1 VRQWASIFLA
11 LGLVIALGSC
21 KRADE
26 TPGAT
31 TAAGSDQS
39 AQFKELDEK
48 LRANGATLDSL
59 LEEFKQTQL
68 LKEAQ
73 GPTLEKDIQ
82 VARLLLYGAQTA
94 TQGKSQADTAAVLQR
109 LERVLN
115 AIMAELPAAEMQL
128 DLERALYALKQ
139 ETGAD
144 AITHASGALLLAV
157 NVGTKATLP
166 TLVPT
171 VVKDIESAKAKVDKK
186 DTQGAQKAI
195 GDLVGKVSVHTSIK
209 CVSNA
214 LAGVR
219 GAQEALSR
227 QAWPVVLAELQQ
239 VDTLFGE
246 LVQVSQPAAAAVN
259 PPAEQPAAPTTGTE
273 AAPSAAP
280 STTEGAAATPATGFE
295 GASAAPPVAVP
306 APGTPAADAAKA
318 APGKK
323 K

>member
-1 VRQWASIFLA
+1 MRRWASIFLA
-11 LGLVIALGSC
+11 LGLVIAIGSC

-26 TPGAT
+26 TATTPGAT
-31 TAAGSDQS
+31 PAASPDQS
-39 AQFKELDEK
+39 AQFKDLDEK
-48 LRANGATLDSL
+48 LKANGATLESL
-59 LEEFKQTQL
+59 LDEFKQTKL

-82 VARLLLYGAQTA
+82 VSRLLLYGAQTA
-94 TQGKSQADTAAVLQR
+94 AQAKSQADTSASLQR

-115 AIMAELPAAEMQL
+115 AVMAELPAAEMQL

-171 VVKDIESAKAKVDKK
+171 VVKDIEAAKAKVDKK
-186 DTQGAQKAI
+186 DTPGAQKAI
-195 GDLVGKVSVHTSIK
+195 GELVTKVSGHASIK

-219 GAQEALSR
+219 GAQEALLR

-239 VDTLFGE
+239 VDALFGE
-246 LVQVSQPAAAAVN
+246 LVQVSQPAATAAA
-259 PPAEQPAAPTTGTE
+259 PAAEQPAAPVAGTD
-273 AAPSAAP
+273 AAPTAP
-280 STTEGAAATPATGFE
+280 EGAAAPPAAPEAPTPAPP
-295 GASAAPPVAVP
+295 AATA
-306 APGTPAADAAKA
+306 APGTPAADATKA
-318 APGKK
+318 PPGKK